1 MSFDCVTLD
10 SVQDGSNAL
19 HIAAKEGH
27 SRVVEML
34 LEANADLDVKN
45 NVRIPCYVLSY
56 PYCSHVSYKSMNC
69 GK

>member
-10 SVQDGSNAL
+10 SVQDGSSAL

-34 LEANADLDVKN
+34 LEADADLNVKN
-45 NVRIPCYVLSY
+45 DVRIPCYVLRC
-56 PYCSHVSYKSMNC
+56 P
-69 GK
+69 